1 MKISKSMFSNI
12 CIVAGFLM
20 LAQLSF
26 AGEIVIRK
34 DTDPDPTPGTRIP
47 FYIPLTASVNT
58 DGLALDFY
66 TAVGDATITVYDE
79 SNNVVYQE
87 VLDTFSTLSM
97 LIPTDE
103 WSGGNYILRI
113 HYGITGLIGNFEL

>member
-12 CIVAGFLM
+12 CVVAGFLM

-47 FYIPLTASVNT
+47 FYIPLAASIDT

-66 TAVGDATITVYDE
+66 TPVGDATITVYDE

-87 VLDTFSTLSM
+87 VLDTFSTLST

-103 WSGGNYILRI
+103 WSGGSYILRI
-113 HYGITGLIGNFEL
+113 HYGITDLIGNFEL